1 MADLAL
7 AREYPVLGLQ
17 EVHDGDTWRLM
28 LDVGFEH
35 AAFPWLRMKGWSCP
49 ELNEQGGQEARGAAE
64 ALLFDAAG
72 AGMLWVRTFKRPG
85 YEDMRKS
92 FARYLAEV
100 YVGSFERRDGP
111 ALGELLAAAGHATR
125 TAG

>member
-1 MADLAL
+1 MAELAL
-7 AREYPVLGLQ
+7 AREYPVLSLQ

-35 AAFPWLRMKGWSCP
+35 AAFPWLRMKDWSCP
-49 ELNEQGGQEARGAAE
+49 ELNEQGGDAARSAAE
-64 ALLFDAAG
+64 VLLSDAADSG
-72 AGMLWVRTFKRPG
+72 LLWVRTFKRPG

-100 YVGSFERRDGP
+100 YVGSFERREGQ
-111 ALGELLAAAGHATR
+111 AVGELLAAAGHATR
-125 TAG
+125 FGG